1 MKFPNPQNRLHH
13 LLRKANR
20 KGRQPGATSGYPS
33 LRHLILGI
41 LYLILL
47 SQIVGCT
54 GMSNFI
60 EKNTATRIVTG
71 AAEKERRQ
79 NILLSDRLQ
88 LRAKE
93 YEKGGEIYGAL
104 LCWQVLSILNPENQN
119 YAEKFQQLKNESQL
133 SATLHFEMGK
143 RDYNNKLYET
153 ARREFLIALRY
164 NPDHS
169 EALDYLKNKMTPAM
183 RSSYRVK
190 MGDTLVSIAENVYQ
204 DPNKYYL
211 IAVYNQLD
219 VKQAL
224 IVGTNLKLP
233 ALEPDL
239 ASPLADIPMEL
250 KNARKLF
257 LNQAYEK
264 VLQRTALILNIDP
277 SNTEAAELKNA
288 ALYQQ
293 ASLLRQQR
301 RYFEA
306 LEILKKLD
314 PRYKGVQK
322 DIAEIKALL
331 KQQAEESYRIGVNYF
346 VNEEIDKA
354 IEAWKKTLI
363 LDPQH
368 PKAGQD
374 IEKARRLLKKLKDV
388 D

>member
-1 MKFPNPQNRLHH
+1 MKFPDPPNRLHH

>member
-1 MKFPNPQNRLHH
+1 MKFPDPPNRLHH

-104 LCWQVLSILNPENQN
+104 LCWQVLSILNPVNQN

-288 ALYQQ
+288 ALYQI
-293 ASLLRQQR
+293 ADRLRQQHK
-301 RYFEA
+301 YLESLAA
-306 LEILKKLD
+306 LEKMD

-322 DIAEIKALL
+322 DIAEVKVLL
-331 KQQAEESYRIGVNYF
+331 QQQAEENYRIGVNFF
-346 VNEEIDKA
+346 VNEQIKKA
-354 IEAWKKTLI
+354 IESWEKTLNQN
-363 LDPQH
+363 PNH
-368 PKAGQD
+368 PKARQD
-374 IEKARRLLKKLKDV
+374 IEKARRLLKKLKEV

>member
-1 MKFPNPQNRLHH
+1 MKFPDPPNRLHH

-71 AAEKERRQ
+71 AEKERRQ